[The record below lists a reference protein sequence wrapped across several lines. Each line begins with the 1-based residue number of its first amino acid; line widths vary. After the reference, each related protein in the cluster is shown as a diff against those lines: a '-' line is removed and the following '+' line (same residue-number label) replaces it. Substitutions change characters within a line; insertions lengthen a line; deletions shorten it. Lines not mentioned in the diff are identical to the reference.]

1 MRNSNWYT
9 GTLWHCLGFETN
21 ITSLCRPELIP
32 LICMC
37 EAVCRPDFYHLIFML
52 ASAYIAMIFTS
63 WSLQGASHRLTNSK
77 DWPSVWVKMCSQ
89 WLCVLL
95 YIWSL
100 IAPALLKDRQF

>member
-1 MRNSNWYT
+1 MR
-9 GTLWHCLGFETN
+9 
-21 ITSLCRPELIP
+21 
-32 LICMC
+32 

-63 WSLQGASHRLTNSK
+63 WSLQGALHRLTNSK

-100 IAPALLKDRQF
+100 IAPALLKDRHF